1 MAAVTQT
8 LARRYR
14 ISGRVQ
20 GVGFRYFVYHW
31 ATQLQVRGYVKNLA
45 DGDVEVYAVGSG
57 VQLEGL
63 REKLETG
70 PALGRVT
77 HFEEVP
83 ANIDTGFVRFHIEGD

>member
-1 MAAVTQT
+1 MTAATQT

-14 ISGRVQ
+14 ISGGVQ
-20 GVGFRYFVYHW
+20 GVGFRYFVFHW

-63 REKLETG
+63 REKLERG
-70 PALGRVT
+70 PALARVT